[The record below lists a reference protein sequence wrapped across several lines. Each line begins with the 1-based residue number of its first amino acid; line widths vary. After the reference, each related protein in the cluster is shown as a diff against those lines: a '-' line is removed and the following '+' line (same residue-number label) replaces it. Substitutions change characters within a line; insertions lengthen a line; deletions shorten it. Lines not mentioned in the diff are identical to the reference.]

1 MHKLF
6 RGLIPR
12 KRSESSPHESERQRI
27 PQPFIKKRAPSGRGA
42 MEQPN
47 ITSYGPAA
55 LTPRFWMLVVLTGI
69 AAGLFGDLMMVI
81 LFNVQHIAF
90 GYHSGTLQDATLRA
104 ARSRRVLVLAIAGF
118 IGAIGWYLIRRYM
131 KNEKTDFDDAV
142 WSGGGELGFKRSLL
156 TSSLAELV
164 IGMGAS
170 IGREAAPKLMGGVS
184 GSVLGKW
191 AGLSPAQRS
200 LLVACGGGA
209 GFAAVYNVPLGAALF
224 TAEVLCGSLA
234 LPIILPALVCSI
246 ISTATAWIYL
256 PDRATYLNIPDY
268 HTTASLVIWAVI
280 VAPIIGI
287 LTAAYI
293 RLIGWVSH
301 HRTKGRQIFLS
312 FPMAMLV
319 LGLIGCF
326 YPQLFGNGKDMAHSA
341 FLGGGS
347 LLFLF
352 AMSAL
357 KPLVTSMTIYGG
369 GSGGLFT
376 PSLSIGAVLGG
387 FLGGIWLLVWPGTP
401 LGAFAM
407 VGAVAMLSA
416 SMQAPLAALAL
427 VLELTHSGFQL
438 IVPMMGAS
446 VIATIVAWHIDGYS
460 IYSIRLPAADG
471 AGGE

>member
-1 MHKLF
+1 MSEFF
-6 RGLIPR
+6 RGLF
-12 KRSESSPHESERQRI
+12 SNGGSASPAPESERQRI
-27 PQPFIKKRAPSGRGA
+27 PQPLIKKRAPSGRGA

-47 ITSYGPAA
+47 LTSYGPAA
-55 LTPRFWMLVVLTGI
+55 LTPRFWLMIILTGI
-69 AAGLFGDLMMVI
+69 AAGLFGDLMMLI
-81 LFNVQHIAF
+81 LFSVQHIAF
-90 GYHSGTLQDATLRA
+90 NYHSGSLQDAAIRL
-104 ARSRRVLVLAIAGF
+104 ARSRRVLVLVIAGF

-142 WSGGGELGFKRSLL
+142 WSGGGELGFRRSLL

-170 IGREAAPKLMGGVS
+170 IGREAAPKLMGGAS

-191 AGLSPAQRS
+191 AGLTPAQRS

-224 TAEVLCGSLA
+224 TAEVLCGSMA

-268 HTTASLVIWAVI
+268 HTTTSLLIWSVLIGPVIGV
-280 VAPIIGI
+280 V
-287 LTAAYI
+287 TAAYI
-293 RLIGWVSH
+293 RLLGWVSH
-301 HRTKGRQIFLS
+301 HRTKGRQIFIS

-319 LGLIGCF
+319 LGLVGCF

-341 FLGGGS
+341 FIGGGS
-347 LLFLF
+347 LVFLF
-352 AMSAL
+352 AMASL
-357 KPLVTSMTIYGG
+357 KPLVTSMTIYAG

-376 PSLSIGAVLGG
+376 PSLSTGAVLGG
-387 FLGGIWLLVWPGTP
+387 FLGGIWLLIWPGTP

-416 SMQAPLAALAL
+416 SMLAPLAALAL

-460 IYSIRLPAADG
+460 IYSIRLPAAG
-471 AGGE
+471 ETGGD

>member
-1 MHKLF
+1 
-6 RGLIPR
+6 
-12 KRSESSPHESERQRI
+12 
-27 PQPFIKKRAPSGRGA
+27 

-47 ITSYGPAA
+47 LTSYGPAA
-55 LTPRFWMLVVLTGI
+55 LTPMFWLLIVLTGV
-69 AAGLFGDLMMVI
+69 AAGLFGDLMMLI
-81 LFNVQHIAF
+81 LFNVQHLAF
-90 GYHSGTLQDATLRA
+90 GYHTGSLQDAALRTV
-104 ARSRRVLVLAIAGF
+104 RSRRVIVLVVGGVV
-118 IGAIGWYLIRRYM
+118 GAIGWYLIRRFM
-131 KNEKTDFDDAV
+131 KNEKTDFDDAI
-142 WSGGGELGFKRSLL
+142 WSGGGELGFKRSLA

-191 AGLSPAQRS
+191 AKLTPAQRS

-224 TAEVLCGSLA
+224 TAEVLCGSIA
-234 LPIILPALVCSI
+234 LPIILPALVCAI

-268 HTTASLVIWAVI
+268 HTTTSLLIWAVL
-280 VAPIIGI
+280 VGPVIGV

-293 RLIGWVSH
+293 RLMGWVSH
-301 HRTKGRQIFLS
+301 HRTKGGQILVS
-312 FPMAMLV
+312 FPMAMLI
-319 LGLIGCF
+319 LGLIGCI

-347 LLFLF
+347 LAFLL
-352 AMSAL
+352 AMSLL
-357 KPLVTSMTIYGG
+357 KPLVTSLTIYAG

-387 FLGGIWLLVWPGTP
+387 LLGGIWLLIWPGTP

-416 SMQAPLAALAL
+416 SMQAPLAGLAL

-460 IYSIRLPAADG
+460 IYSIRLPAAG
-471 AGGE
+471 ETGGE

>member
-1 MHKLF
+1 MPEFF
-6 RGLIPR
+6 RGR
-12 KRSESSPHESERQRI
+12 FSGSRGDVSPKESERERI
-27 PQPFIKKRAPSGRGA
+27 PQPFIKKRTASGRGA

-47 ITSYGPAA
+47 LTSYGPAA
-55 LTPRFWMLVVLTGI
+55 LTPTFWLLVVLTGI
-69 AAGLFGDLMMVI
+69 AAGLFGDFLMWI
-81 LFNVQHIAF
+81 LFNVQHLAF
-90 GYHSGTLQDATLRA
+90 NYHTGSLQDAALRA
-104 ARSRRVLVLAIAGF
+104 TRSRRVLVLAIGGL
-118 IGAIGWYLIRRYM
+118 IGGTGWYLIRRYM
-131 KNEKTDFDDAV
+131 KKEKTDFDDAV

-156 TSSLAELV
+156 TSSLAEVV

-170 IGREAAPKLMGGVS
+170 IGREAAPKLMGGAS
-184 GSVLGKW
+184 ASVLGRW
-191 AGLSPAQRS
+191 AGLTPAQRS

-246 ISTATAWIYL
+246 VSTATAWLYL

-268 HTTASLVIWAVI
+268 HTTTSLFIWAILVGPVI
-280 VAPIIGI
+280 GV

-293 RLIGWVSH
+293 RLMGWVSH
-301 HRTKGRQIFLS
+301 HRTKGAQMLFA

-319 LGLIGCF
+319 LGLVGLA

-347 LLFLF
+347 LLFLL

-357 KPLVTSMTIYGG
+357 KPLVTSMTIYAG

-387 FLGGIWLLVWPGTP
+387 FLGGLWLLIWPGTP

-460 IYSIRLPAADG
+460 IYSIRLPAAG
-471 AGGE
+471 ETGGE